1 MVKADIMHAMRQRA
15 TSLARSGDPLRS
27 VLREVAATLRRDFA
41 QNPAAEPRVTLT
53 VWRVG
58 QAAHG
63 RRGVLFFLIRRLH
76 GFLDLVWTRS
86 MIGAELPRSVPAGP
100 GLRLPHAGR
109 GTILHPSTRIG
120 AGVTLY
126 HQVTVGVRGG
136 GRAATIEDGVY
147 IGAGAKIIGQI
158 TLGAG
163 CRVGANAVV
172 LKDVPGG
179 GTAVGVPSHTP

>member
-1 MVKADIMHAMRQRA
+1 MVKADTMHAMRQRA
-15 TSLARSGDPLRS
+15 TSFTRSVDPLLP
-27 VLREVAATLRRDFA
+27 VLREVAATLRTDFA
-41 QNPAAEPRVTLT
+41 LNPAPEPRMTLT

-63 RRGVLFFLIRRLH
+63 RRGIAFFLIRRLH
-76 GFLDLVWTRS
+76 GLLDLVWTRS

-126 HQVTVGVRGG
+126 HQVTVGVRGA

-147 IGAGAKIIGQI
+147 IGAGAKIIGQL
-158 TLGAG
+158 TLGTS

-172 LKDVPGG
+172 LKDVPPG
-179 GTAVGVPSHTP
+179 GTAVGVPAHLQ